1 MNQKPSFIKSVQCA
15 LQGFWWVLRHE
26 RNFQIEIGFLLIN
39 ILLII
44 ILRLTKIDILLVLIC
59 SFLVLS
65 AELLNTAIEKLCDF
79 IHPNQHMM
87 IGLVKDISAAFVLCL
102 TLLSVV
108 VGIWVYFPYFH
119 NYFQTFM

>member
-1 MNQKPSFIKSVQCA
+1 MNQKLSFIKSVQCA

-26 RNFQIEIGFLLIN
+26 RNFQIEIVFFAINLVLITTLQLTKTDALLI
-39 ILLII
+39 
-44 ILRLTKIDILLVLIC
+44 LIC

-79 IHPNQHMM
+79 VHPNQHPT

-102 TLLSVV
+102 TLLSLV
-108 VGIWVYFPYFH
+108 VGIWVYFPYF
-119 NYFQTFM
+119 YGYL